1 VTFDTFTITGK
12 GQPILIVEAGQGPTL
27 IVHND
32 TDTGFVILSDDT
44 SSVGNNPN
52 QGFPLP
58 SSGFLN
64 VDGKNNVYAIG
75 AAASD
80 SHTVNVVP
88 GGLSFFQPSDTL
100 IVAGPTSG
108 ILVYNPNQ
116 GADNLI
122 ASLVSNIIVDKFG
135 NVIKPEGLT
144 VYGADDT
151 RIFVGI
157 GASGST
163 EELFFSGLAQELQS
177 FGIVS
182 GTLLSG
188 GAEFI
193 AGALEGP
200 QINLAGH
207 EDWVLLQLNSP
218 NVGGTSS
225 ANGALSYVDTNGNE
239 TNDAHW
245 DSTGFNIDKGPGNV
259 QADVTQRNATTSA
272 LTQITPSYTIPA
284 NLMAPGNSWELELFI
299 AGNQNVTTATTL
311 TFTFEVNGNNTAI
324 TIPAGFCT
332 ANGAFRGSVKLKV
345 ACKIA
350 GPANVAAIFING
362 EVHITQTTFA
372 IANSNSWEV
381 SSPNAQGPNANV
393 DTTVAQAVAISAT
406 WGTSGSL
413 GGLYSR
419 FLRKS

>member
-1 VTFDTFTITGK
+1 MTFDTFTITGK

-32 TDTGFVILSDDT
+32 ADTGFVILSDDT

-75 AAASD
+75 AAVND

-116 GADNLI
+116 GAGNLI
-122 ASLVSNIIVDKFG
+122 ASLVSNITIDKFG

-144 VYGADDT
+144 VYGANST

-157 GASGST
+157 APSGST
-163 EELFFSGLAQELQS
+163 EELFYSGVAQELEP
-177 FGIVS
+177 FGVVS
-182 GTLLSG
+182 GSSG
-188 GAEFI
+188 
-193 AGALEGP
+193 AGAAQFISGALDGP
-200 QINLAGH
+200 QLSLAGH
-207 EDWVLLQLNSP
+207 EDWVFVQLNSP
-218 NVGGTSS
+218 NLGGTSF
-225 ANGALSYVDTNGNE
+225 ANGSIGYVNNAQVASFA
-239 TNDAHW
+239 AHW
-245 DSTGFNIDKGPGNV
+245 DANGFSVDQGPGNV
-259 QADVTQRNATTSA
+259 QTDVTQRNATTNA
-272 LTQITPSYTIPA
+272 ATQITPTYSIPA
-284 NLMAPGNSWELELFI
+284 NLMQPGNSWELELFL

-332 ANGAFRGSVKLKV
+332 ANGAFRGSVKLKL

-362 EVHITQTTFA
+362 EVTLTQTTFA
-372 IANSNSWEV
+372 IANSNKWEV

-393 DTTVAQAVAISAT
+393 DTTVVQLVAISAT

-419 FLRKS
+419 FQRMS